1 MKTVQL
7 LLICMAAALLAVLP
21 ARADMAGQKL
31 PTTSLNYVGKT
42 PDIKGKPLLL
52 EFWATWCP
60 PCRKSIP
67 HLNEI
72 YAKFKDRGLAVV
84 GVTDEPEMVI
94 RKFQKENPMD
104 YPVATDTGGRLSNKL
119 GIESIPTAF
128 LINKAGEIVWQGH
141 PMNMPEAEIEKIL
154 E

>member
-1 MKTVQL
+1 MKTTARL
-7 LLICMAAALLAVLP
+7 LVLILLAAAAPLQ
-21 ARADMAGQKL
+21 ADMVGEQL
-31 PTTSLNYVGKT
+31 PKVTLNYVGKT
-42 PDIKGKPLLL
+42 PDIKGKPMLL

-84 GVTDEPEMVI
+84 GVTDESEMVI
-94 RKFQKENPMD
+94 RKFEKEVPMD
-104 YPVATDTGGRLSNKL
+104 YPVATDTGGRLGEKL
-119 GIESIPTAF
+119 GVESIPTAF
-128 LINKAGEIVWQGH
+128 LINKEGKITWQGH
-141 PMNMPEAEIEKIL
+141 PMNLPEAEIEKIL